1 MKETVLQKQELPPRI
16 DKKEELY
23 HKSNKFFNAIVAVI
37 LTVIIIFATTYI
49 IIFSV
54 YSRVYIDGASMYPT
68 LNNFTNSSYREFGLM
83 NTHRSNFKRGDIIVF
98 DRSLDG
104 SGDYLVKR
112 VIGLPKETIKI
123 TDGGSVGTPDY
134 IEITSNSATFIL
146 DEPYLTNSA
155 KNNTFAGAFATYSEL
170 TLQDNQYFLLGD
182 NRANSQDSR
191 MIGPIKKDQITGKLM
206 VLYGYAEGVV
216 SQEDG
221 NGQVSNDLLNK
232 HYYPMWDMRFFL

>member
-1 MKETVLQKQELPPRI
+1 
-16 DKKEELY
+16 
-23 HKSNKFFNAIVAVI
+23 
-37 LTVIIIFATTYI
+37 
-49 IIFSV
+49 
-54 YSRVYIDGASMYPT
+54 
-68 LNNFTNSSYREFGLM
+68 M

-155 KNNTFAGAFATYSEL
+155 KNNTFAGAVCDLFEL
-170 TLQDNQYFLLGD
+170 TLQDNQYFFT
-182 NRANSQDSR
+182 R
-191 MIGPIKKDQITGKLM
+191 
-206 VLYGYAEGVV
+206 
-216 SQEDG
+216 
-221 NGQVSNDLLNK
+221 GQSC
-232 HYYPMWDMRFFL
+232 